1 MSTLKRISAALVLT
15 LVVAMSASAG
25 ITESPP
31 CDPGSTNSPPCASS
45 QIPSDE
51 PETAGQ
57 METPRP
63 ANAEGEFSF
72 TDLMLDVI
80 QGALLLF

>member
-45 QIPSDE
+45 QTPSDE
-51 PETAGQ
+51 SEITGQTETA
-57 METPRP
+57 
-63 ANAEGEFSF
+63 ASAEGELSL

-80 QGALLLF
+80 QGALFLF